1 MKNSLFAAALGA
13 AVVLAPTLA
22 PSLALAEEE
31 AETRR
36 APRIIYGQSAGATF
50 EFDTRP
56 APRRKGNVNRQAY
69 FGSGAAYD
77 EALAGLRR
85 SLQRMTARIHSQ
97 AQAPEAA
104 PSPALRRALTLARQ
118 AREDGSAAN

>member
-1 MKNSLFAAALGA
+1 MMPAGGDGACLSPPPRASSRQDQTLKNSLFAAALGA
-13 AVVLAPTLA
+13 ALLLAPA
-22 PSLALAEEE
+22 PAPADEG

-50 EFDTRP
+50 DFDTRP
-56 APRRKGNVNRQAY
+56 APRRKGNVDRQAY

-85 SLQRMTARIHSQ
+85 RLQRMTDRKIG
-97 AQAPEAA
+97 
-104 PSPALRRALTLARQ
+104 RAHV
-118 AREDGSAAN
+118 